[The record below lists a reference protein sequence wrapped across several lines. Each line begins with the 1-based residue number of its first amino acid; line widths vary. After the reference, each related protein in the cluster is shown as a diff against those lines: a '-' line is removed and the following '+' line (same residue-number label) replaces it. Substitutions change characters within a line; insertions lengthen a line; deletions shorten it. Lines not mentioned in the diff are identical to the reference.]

1 MTARD
6 SAPGAPLSLGARLFV
21 ALQHLLPQHSI
32 TRFIYLTARI
42 RTPWLKR
49 LLIRGFLKLY
59 TIDLAEAANSDP
71 DSYATFNEF
80 FTRALRDGARPLCT
94 GERDVAS
101 PCDGTVSQRGTIEA
115 EGLLQAK
122 LAAKSHWYSLE
133 SLLADPVLATEF
145 VGGEFATI
153 YLAPYNY
160 HRVHMP
166 LTGRLRA
173 VRYVP
178 GRLYSVNAA
187 TASAVPGLFAL
198 NERVVCVFDTQAGPM
213 AVIFVGALNVGS
225 VGLVFAGDV
234 TPTRPRRGRL
244 LEIPAE
250 PLVLERGAELGRF
263 NMGSTVIVLLPK
275 GACTWEPEFRSGR
288 PVRMG
293 AAIARL
299 ASGTAGAPPATPALT
314 GPSTAASTAIGPAT
328 SSAPSTTA
336 SPSHSPP
343 LPGSQ
348 ER

>member
-1 MTARD
+1 MNASTA
-6 SAPGAPLSLGARLFV
+6 APAGLSLGARAFV
-21 ALQHLLPQHSI
+21 ALQHVLPQHAI
-32 TRFIYLTARI
+32 TRFIWLTARI
-42 RTPWLKR
+42 RTPWLKK

-80 FTRALRDGARPLCT
+80 FTRALKSGARPLCT

-115 EGLLQAK
+115 QGLLQAK
-122 LAAKSHWYSLE
+122 LVAKSHWYSLE

-178 GRLYSVNAA
+178 GRLFSVNAA
-187 TASAVPGLFAL
+187 TAAAVPGLFAL

-244 LEIPAE
+244 LDVPAE

-263 NMGSTVIVLLPK
+263 NMGSTVIVLLPR
-275 GACTWEPEFRSGR
+275 GACTWDGAFTSGR

-299 ASGTAGAPPATPALT
+299 TASGAAAPRTNGDPAGGTL
-314 GPSTAASTAIGPAT
+314 SSSHSGPA
-328 SSAPSTTA
+328 
-336 SPSHSPP
+336 
-343 LPGSQ
+343 SQ

>member
-1 MTARD
+1 MNASTATP
-6 SAPGAPLSLGARLFV
+6 AALSLGARLFV
-21 ALQHLLPQHSI
+21 ALQHVLPQHAI
-32 TRFIYLTARI
+32 TRFIWLTARI
-42 RTPWLKR
+42 RTPWLKK

-80 FTRALRDGARPLCT
+80 FTRALRPGARPLCT
-94 GERDVAS
+94 DARDVAS

-115 EGLLQAK
+115 QGLLQAR
-122 LAAKSHWYSLE
+122 LVAKSHWYSLE

-178 GRLYSVNAA
+178 GKLYSVNAA
-187 TASAVPGLFAL
+187 TAAAVPGLFAL

-244 LEIPAE
+244 LDVAAE

-263 NMGSTVIVLLPK
+263 NMGSTVIVLLPR
-275 GACTWEPEFRSGR
+275 GACTWDAAFSPGR

-299 ASGTAGAPPATPALT
+299 AQADGAAAGIGGALPT
-314 GPSTAASTAIGPAT
+314 RSDSN
-328 SSAPSTTA
+328 SA
-336 SPSHSPP
+336 SPPGHS
-343 LPGSQ
+343 SQ

>member
-1 MTARD
+1 MSASA
-6 SAPGAPLSLGARLFV
+6 SAPRGLTTGERLFV
-21 ALQHLLPQHSI
+21 ALQHVLPQHSI
-32 TRFIYLTARI
+32 TRFVWLTARI

-59 TIDLAEAANSDP
+59 TVDLAEAAQSDP
-71 DSYATFNEF
+71 DAYATFNEF
-80 FTRALRDGARPLCT
+80 FTRALKPGARPLPT

-115 EGLLQAK
+115 QGLLQAT
-122 LAAKSHWYSLE
+122 LVAKSHWYSLA
-133 SLLADPVLATEF
+133 SLLADPALANEF

-187 TASAVPGLFAL
+187 TAAAVPGLFAR

-244 LEIPAE
+244 LDVPAD

-263 NMGSTVIVLLPK
+263 NMGSTVIVLLPR
-275 GACTWEPEFRSGR
+275 GACTWDDAFTSGR

-293 AAIARL
+293 ATIARL
-299 ASGTAGAPPATPALT
+299 RDVNTAGRPA
-314 GPSTAASTAIGPAT
+314 AT
-328 SSAPSTTA
+328 SSGPAAFPDG
-336 SPSHSPP
+336 
-343 LPGSQ
+343 GSQ